1 MKETLFTKPR
11 KYIRYSTTESTD
23 PGYINMLELAD
34 SVCRY
39 DLDDMDIYWLQAAN
53 EELREMGM

>member
-1 MKETLFTKPR
+1 
-11 KYIRYSTTESTD
+11 
-23 PGYINMLELAD
+23 MLELAD